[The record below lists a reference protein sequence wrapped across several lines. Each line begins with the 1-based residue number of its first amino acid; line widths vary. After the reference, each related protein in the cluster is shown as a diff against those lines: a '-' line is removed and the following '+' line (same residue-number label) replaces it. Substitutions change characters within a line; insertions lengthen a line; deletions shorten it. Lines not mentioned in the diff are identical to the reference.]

1 MKKPAN
7 TVRVNPLIL
16 VLMVLLAGAIYFFL
30 GVGFEISMIERLLM
44 SLIVLVLFFVYSRKS
59 TYAFWMFALTSI
71 TVFIALSVSFSST
84 YAGDS
89 PIHLGIVLGARS
101 LFLLALIIG
110 IAATHL
116 QNTMK
121 SENRFAYL
129 LLIVFVL
136 DWLILSTNVKYFHDW
151 MLENLLTVPFVILI
165 FISHRWF
172 RLSNISYGLMFV
184 YMVLHTVG
192 THYTYSEVPFGDWLQ
207 QTLGLGRNHYDRVV
221 HFAFGFLLAYP
232 FREVVKRIGAA
243 RGFWG
248 LYLPIEFVLAF
259 SAIYEII
266 EWIIA
271 IIFGGDLGVA
281 YLGTQGDEWDAIKDM
296 ALAGLGA
303 FITMI
308 ITAITILSYNARDFW
323 AECRDSIHVRDK
335 NPLGEHAIQEWI
347 KKGK

>member
-1 MKKPAN
+1 
-7 TVRVNPLIL
+7 
-16 VLMVLLAGAIYFFL
+16 
-30 GVGFEISMIERLLM
+30 
-44 SLIVLVLFFVYSRKS
+44 
-59 TYAFWMFALTSI
+59 MFALTSI
-71 TVFIALSVSFSST
+71 TVFIALSVSFSSE
-84 YAGDS
+84 YNGDS
-89 PIHLGIVLGARS
+89 PLHLGIVLGARS

-110 IAATHL
+110 ISATHL
-116 QNTMK
+116 QNIIK
-121 SENRFAYL
+121 SENKFAYL
-129 LLIVFVL
+129 LLIVFIL
-136 DWLILSTNVKYFHDW
+136 DWFILSINVKYFQDW
-151 MLENLLTVPFVILI
+151 IIENLLTVPFVILI

-172 RLSNISYGLMFV
+172 RFSNISYGLMFA
-184 YMVLHTVG
+184 YMVLHIVG
-192 THYTYSEVPFGDWLQ
+192 THYTYSEVPFGNWLQ

-232 FREVVKRIGAA
+232 FREVVKRIGTA

-296 ALAGLGA
+296 ALAALGA
-303 FITMI
+303 FIAML
-308 ITAITILSYNARDFW
+308 ITAITILSYNAKDFW
-323 AECRDSIHVRDK
+323 AECRESIYVKDK

-347 KKGK
+347 KERR